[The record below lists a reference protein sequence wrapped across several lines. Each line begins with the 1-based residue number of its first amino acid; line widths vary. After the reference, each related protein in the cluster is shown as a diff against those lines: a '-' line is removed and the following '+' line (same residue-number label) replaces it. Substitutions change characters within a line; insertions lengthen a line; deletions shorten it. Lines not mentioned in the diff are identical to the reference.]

1 MSRTRPNPLPKSP
14 KRSPSPPNAP
24 ARQGGDEGTRR
35 RLIDAAIRLFDRYGV
50 EGASLR
56 QVIAEAGQSNQSV
69 IQYYF
74 GGKDGLVAAALD
86 EVVEQFRV
94 VQASMEAELAAAGPQ
109 PGLRAVIGAY
119 LRPLIQAHTQSDT
132 LQHSVGFLG
141 RVSQSASDYYGL
153 VASRFSPY
161 HAALL
166 ERLTATLPDYPHT
179 VVSERLRYAV
189 GTILHSLATARERL
203 SAPGVDRDGER
214 WIDEVIDFVAGG
226 IRGYSPSRQ

>member
-1 MSRTRPNPLPKSP
+1 MSQTRPDSLTKPP
-14 KRSPSPPNAP
+14 KRHPSSPNAP
-24 ARQGGDEGTRR
+24 ARLGGDEGTRR
-35 RLIDAAIRLFDRYGV
+35 RLINAAIRLFDRYGV

-86 EVVEQFRV
+86 EVVEQLRMLQV
-94 VQASMEAELAAAGPQ
+94 SMEAELAAAGPQ
-109 PGLRAVIGAY
+109 PGLRAVISAY
-119 LRPLIQAHTQSDT
+119 LRPLIHAYTQSDI
-132 LQHSVGFLG
+132 LQHSLGFLG

-153 VASRFSPY
+153 VSSRFSPY
-161 HAALL
+161 QTALL
-166 ERLTATLPDYPHT
+166 ERLAATLPDYPRT

-189 GTILHSLATARERL
+189 GAILHTLAMTRKRL
-203 SAPGVDRDGER
+203 GVPGADRDGDR